1 MWVDIRDIRFP
12 LIYYCEPGVTVSL
25 FPVHDFASINKM
37 EEIASANRAEG
48 ERARERGLKYLHL
61 KDFERAI
68 KFLNLSH
75 RLRPSPDTLQIR

>member
-1 MWVDIRDIRFP
+1 M
-12 LIYYCEPGVTVSL
+12 
-25 FPVHDFASINKM
+25 FASGCKTQNNQGIFLGKISSAAVPAARGRLVNKM